1 MAHIPAIPI
10 SERGIRTAP
19 ETVSFGPTR
28 SNLGHELSRFAEA
41 AGRAGHEMLHGVL
54 RGNDRRLAWAEHEQR
69 KAEMRGEK
77 AAHEAERAAAAHER
91 QVRREAAAVHADWAV
106 HMRRGI
112 NGYAYV
118 DENGAEHR
126 VEGIRD
132 RTWQHYEGTKESPIT
147 DLGRLEET
155 WRDTDAYKNMTPEVR
170 AEFDRMSQADRQ
182 AFAAGVGQIY
192 DRNFSAR
199 QVVLKERADAN
210 DYDRVL
216 AAADADDATYAAT
229 AADAAARITAREMA
243 PVIKNVEVLDQ
254 PGFNASML
262 EFRSDAER
270 EGFNQVVRERLF
282 GDKGMAFQRITYLT
296 QSGAHGK
303 TTAGGLKPAE
313 ALDAADRWIK
323 FLEKDGKAAK
333 DDPNRPHLTETQAK
347 KLRAIVKDARAKYS
361 DLMDTAARKWAEDVE
376 AQNLANIALPVE
388 GDARDAARYHAQRSQ
403 MYEQILASEQGKG
416 LAKHA
421 PAKFKAF
428 QNMAVREGDAAVSA
442 LRRSNGDRFLAMIE
456 DGYVGDH
463 QITAPE
469 IQATADEL
477 MASKAITQDA
487 YDKAKRAKAK
497 AFTPAA
503 RQLHERIFA
512 GKNAKF
518 PAMCRWQESVG
529 RFAIPDSKDGLK
541 AADEKMTLVREKHWY
556 GDEKETVLFKE
567 YVAAANYVMQ
577 YMDTKNCTVDQAFAE
592 FQALTLNTEKEL
604 AALAYDER
612 LKRKQETLDALRRRT
627 SSSKFSFARKVT
639 E

>member
-28 SNLGHELSRFAEA
+28 SNLGHELSRFAQA
-41 AGRAGHEMLHGVL
+41 AGRAGHEMFHGIL
-54 RGNDRRLAWAEHEQR
+54 RGNERRRAFAER
-69 KAEMRGEK
+69 
-77 AAHEAERAAAAHER
+77 AAHEAERADAAHER

-118 DENGAEHR
+118 DENGEERR

-132 RTWQHYEGTKESPIT
+132 RTWQHYEGTDESPVT
-147 DLGRLEET
+147 DLGKLEEA
-155 WRDTDAYKNMTPEVR
+155 WRESDAFKNMNPEVR

-182 AFAAGVGQIY
+182 TFAEGVGRIY
-192 DRNFSAR
+192 DRNFQAR

-216 AAADADDATYAAT
+216 AAADADDAVYAAT

-296 QSGAHGK
+296 QAGAHGK
-303 TTAGGLKPAE
+303 PTAGGLKPAE

-323 FLEKDGKAAK
+323 FLEADGEAAK
-333 DDPNRPHLTETQAK
+333 DDPNRPHLSETQAK
-347 KLRAIVKDARAKYS
+347 KLRAIVRDARAKYS

-403 MYEQILASEQGKG
+403 MYEQILASEQGMG

-442 LRRSNGDRFLAMIE
+442 LRKANGERFVTMLE
-456 DGYVGDH
+456 DGFIGDH
-463 QITAPE
+463 QITPAE

-477 MASKAITQDA
+477 MAAKAITQDA

-497 AFTPAA
+497 ALTPSAKA
-503 RQLHERIFA
+503 LHERIFA

-529 RFAIPDSKDGLK
+529 LFAIPETKEGRK
-541 AADEKMTLVREKHWY
+541 VADEKMALVREKHWY
-556 GDEKETVLFKE
+556 GDDKEHMLFRD
-567 YVAAANYVMQ
+567 YVAAANYAID
-577 YMDTKNCTVDQAFAE
+577 YMLTKNCTVDQAFAE
-592 FQALTLNTEKEL
+592 FQSLTLNTEKEL
-604 AALAYDER
+604 ASLAYDQRLER
-612 LKRKQETLDALRRRT
+612 RKEALDALRRRT
-627 SSSKFSFARKVT
+627 SARSSSFARKVT